1 MPARLR
7 YTSTHWDDNLPIGIR
22 IMLVLAY
29 MAYLYNIFLVQRLLT
44 QHDRLAE
51 TALLDVSSKLLS
63 SVLLLG
69 KQQEP
74 MIDLQRDF
82 ISAVSFW
89 P

>member
-1 MPARLR
+1 
-7 YTSTHWDDNLPIGIR
+7 
-22 IMLVLAY
+22 MLVLAY

-44 QHDRLAE
+44 QHDRSAE
-51 TALLDVSSKLLS
+51 PALLDVSSRLLS

-69 KQQEP
+69 RQQEP

-89 P
+89 PRLTTTHSTN